1 MDESRDST
9 RRRTQSARFGVA
21 WLLLVPLFL
30 SSPAVAAAAADAPI
44 NVGSKAFTESVILG
58 EVVAQLSRARGAA
71 DVRHRRE
78 LGGTRIVYNALLR
91 GDVDVYPEYTGTVIQ
106 EILAGRDVK
115 DEQSMRD
122 ALAGQGV
129 LVSRP
134 LGFNNTYAIG
144 MSEQRAQS
152 LGIRTI
158 SDLAKHPELPL
169 GFSNEFLDRA
179 DCWPALRRVY
189 AFPAAVEPRGLHHD
203 LAYRALE
210 DGSIAATDLY
220 STDAEIAYYKLRVLE
235 DDRRCFPEY
244 RAVFLYRADLAQ
256 RAPAVVDAIRS
267 LEGRIDER
275 RMIAMNRAAKLE
287 RVPEPQVAAGFLT
300 EQLSVRS
307 SAATTGDGG
316 NSRWH
321 RVAGYTR
328 QHLML
333 VGISLAAAV
342 ITGVPLGV
350 LAHRTPRLGGQAILG
365 FLGVIYT
372 IPSLALLVFM
382 IRPLGIGT
390 WPAVYALYL
399 YSLLPIVRNTH
410 AGLQGIAPPLRESA
424 AALGLPDFERLL
436 RIELPLA
443 LGSILAGIKTA
454 AIINVGT
461 ATLGALIGAG
471 GYGEPIL
478 TGIRLDNF
486 PLILEGAVP
495 AALLAL
501 LVQAAFELVERF
513 ALPRG
518 LRPRRV
524 A

>member
-1 MDESRDST
+1 MDET
-9 RRRTQSARFGVA
+9 RRHTLWRRTRPGPFGTA
-21 WLLLVPLFL
+21 GLLLLVTSF
-30 SSPAVAAAAADAPI
+30 SAATAAAAGAEAPVNI
-44 NVGSKAFTESVILG
+44 GSKAFTESVILG
-58 EVVAQLSRARGAA
+58 EVVTQLSRARGAT
-71 DVRHRRE
+71 DVHHRRE
-78 LGGTRIVYNALLR
+78 LGGTRIVFNALLR
-91 GDVDVYPEYTGTVIQ
+91 GDVDAYPEYTGTVMQ

-115 DEQSMRD
+115 DEQSMRA
-122 ALAGQGV
+122 ALAAQGV
-129 LVSRP
+129 AVSRP

-144 MSEQRAQS
+144 MRAERAES

-158 SDLAKHPELPL
+158 SELAEHPELPL
-169 GFSNEFLDRA
+169 GFSSEFLDRA

-189 AFPAAVEPRGLHHD
+189 AFASNVDVRGLQHD

-256 RAPAVVDAIRS
+256 RTPAVVDAIRA

-275 RMIAMNRAAKLE
+275 RMIAMNRAAKLD
-287 RVPEPQVAAGFLT
+287 RVPDAQVAATFLAD
-300 EQLSVRS
+300 QFSVRP
-307 SAATTGDGG
+307 APATG
-316 NSRWH
+316 NADLRW
-321 RVAGYTR
+321 RRIAKYTR
-328 QHLML
+328 QHLTL
-333 VGISLAAAV
+333 VGISLAAAIV
-342 ITGVPLGV
+342 TGVPLGV
-350 LAHRTPRLGGQAILG
+350 LAQRTPRIGGQAILG
-365 FLGVIYT
+365 LLGVIYT

-382 IRPLGIGT
+382 IRPFGIGM
-390 WPAVYALYL
+390 WPAIVALYL

-410 AGLQGIAPPLRESA
+410 AGLQGIPTPLRESA
-424 AALGLPDFERLL
+424 VALGLPALARLRL
-436 RIELPLA
+436 IELPLA

-478 TGIRLDNF
+478 AGIRLDNF
-486 PLILEGAVP
+486 PLIFEGAIP
-495 AALLAL
+495 AAALAL
-501 LVQAAFELVERF
+501 LVQAGFEAVERF

-518 LRPRRV
+518 LRPRSSR
-524 A
+524 

>member
-1 MDESRDST
+1 
-9 RRRTQSARFGVA
+9 V
-21 WLLLVPLFL
+21 L
-30 SSPAVAAAAADAPI
+30 SSTALAATDTPVTI
-44 NVGSKAFTESVILG
+44 GSKAFTESVILG
-58 EVVAQLSRARGAA
+58 EVAAQLARARGAA
-71 DVRHRRE
+71 DVQHRRA
-78 LGGTRIVYNALLR
+78 LGGTRIVFNALVR
-91 GDVDVYPEYTGTVIQ
+91 GDVDAYPEYTGTITQ
-106 EILAGRDVK
+106 EILAGREIK
-115 DEQSMRD
+115 DDAAMRA
-122 ALAGQGV
+122 ALAAQGV

-144 MSEQRAQS
+144 MRDQRAES

-179 DCWPALRRVY
+179 DCWPALRRLY
-189 AFPAAVEPRGLHHD
+189 EFPPNVEARGLHHD

-244 RAVFLYRADLAQ
+244 RAVFLYRADLAR
-256 RAPAVVDAIRS
+256 RAPAVVEAIRA

-275 RMIAMNRAAKLE
+275 QMIAMNRTAKLD
-287 RVPEPQVAAGFLT
+287 RVPETQVAATFLAD
-300 EQLSVRS
+300 QFSVRPAQ
-307 SAATTGDGG
+307 SANANDDDDT
-316 NSRWH
+316 RWH
-321 RVAGYTR
+321 RVAKYTR

-333 VGISLAAAV
+333 VGISLAAAI

-350 LAHRTPRLGGQAILG
+350 LAQRTPRVGGQAILG
-365 FLGVIYT
+365 FLGVVYT

-390 WPAVYALYL
+390 WPAVVALYL

-410 AGLQGIAPPLRESA
+410 AGLQGIPAPLRESA
-424 AALGLPDFERLL
+424 MALGLPAFARLRL
-436 RIELPLA
+436 IELPLA

-501 LVQAAFELVERF
+501 LVQAGFEAVERF

-518 LRPRRV
+518 LRPRPAR
-524 A
+524 

>member
-1 MDESRDST
+1 MDKSAEQLRH
-9 RRRTQSARFGVA
+9 RTCSAKTWPIA
-21 WLLLVPLFL
+21 LLLLLVG
-30 SSPAVAAAAADAPI
+30 STAAVAAEVPVNI
-44 NVGSKAFTESVILG
+44 GSKAFTESVILG
-58 EVVAQLSRARGAA
+58 ELVAQLSRARGATG
-71 DVRHRRE
+71 VGHRRE
-78 LGGTRIVYNALLR
+78 LGGTRIVFNALLR
-91 GDVDVYPEYTGTVIQ
+91 GDVDAYPEYTGTVTQ

-115 DEQSMRD
+115 DDAAMRA
-122 ALAGQGV
+122 ALAAQGV
-129 LVSRP
+129 LVSAP

-144 MSEQRAQS
+144 MRDQRADS

-158 SDLAKHPELPL
+158 LDLAKHPELRL

-189 AFPAAVEPRGLHHD
+189 PFASGVDARGLHHD

-244 RAVFLYRADLAQ
+244 RAVFLYRADLAR
-256 RAPAVVDAIRS
+256 RAPAVVDAIRA
-267 LEGRIDER
+267 LEGHIDEQ
-275 RMIAMNRAAKLE
+275 RMIAMNRTAKLD
-287 RVPEPQVAAGFLT
+287 RVPEAQVAARFLA
-300 EQLSVRS
+300 EQLSIRPAK
-307 SAATTGDGG
+307 SATSDAD
-316 NSRWH
+316 SRWH
-321 RVAGYTR
+321 RIARYTR
-328 QHLML
+328 EHLTL
-333 VGISLAAAV
+333 VGISLAAAIV
-342 ITGVPLGV
+342 TGVPLGV
-350 LAHRTPRLGGQAILG
+350 LAQRTPRLGGQAILG
-365 FLGVIYT
+365 FLGVVYT

-390 WPAVYALYL
+390 RPAIVALYL

-410 AGLQGIAPPLRESA
+410 AGLQGIAAPLRESA
-424 AALGLPDFERLL
+424 MALGLPPLARLRL
-436 RIELPLA
+436 IELPLA

-486 PLILEGAVP
+486 SLILEGAVP
-495 AALLAL
+495 AAVLAL
-501 LVQAAFELVERF
+501 LVQVGFEAVERL

-518 LRPRRV
+518 LRPRRPS
-524 A
+524 

>member
-1 MDESRDST
+1 MDESRDTLRRST
-9 RRRTQSARFGVA
+9 QPAPIGAVGVV
-21 WLLLVPLFL
+21 LLFL
-30 SSPAVAAAAADAPI
+30 LGSPAVAAAETPVNI
-44 NVGSKAFTESVILG
+44 GSKAFTESVILG
-58 EVVAQLSRARGAA
+58 EIVTQLSRARGAA
-71 DVRHRRE
+71 NVHHRRE

-91 GDVDVYPEYTGTVIQ
+91 GDVDAYPEYTGTIVQ

-115 DEQSMRD
+115 DDESMRA
-122 ALAGQGV
+122 ALAAEGV
-129 LVSRP
+129 AVSRP

-144 MSEQRAQS
+144 MRDQRAES

-189 AFPAAVEPRGLHHD
+189 EFPPNTEVRGLHHD

-244 RAVFLYRADLAQ
+244 RAVFLYRADLAS
-256 RAPAVVDAIRS
+256 RAPAVVDAIRA
-267 LEGRIDER
+267 LEGRMDER
-275 RMIAMNRAAKLE
+275 RMIGMNRAAKLD
-287 RVPEPQVAAGFLT
+287 RVPESQVAATYLT
-300 EQLSVRS
+300 EQFSVRPAQGGS
-307 SAATTGDGG
+307 SED
-316 NSRWH
+316 SRW
-321 RVAGYTR
+321 RRIAKYTR

-333 VGISLAAAV
+333 VGISLAAAIV
-342 ITGVPLGV
+342 TGVPLGV
-350 LAHRTPRLGGQAILG
+350 LAQRTPRVGGQAILG

-382 IRPLGIGT
+382 IRPLGIGM
-390 WPAVYALYL
+390 WPAIVALYL

-410 AGLQGIAPPLRESA
+410 AGLQGIPAPLRESA
-424 AALGLPDFERLL
+424 MALGLPAFARLRL
-436 RIELPLA
+436 IELPLA

-486 PLILEGAVP
+486 PLIFEGAVP

-501 LVQAAFELVERF
+501 LVQAGFEAVERF

-518 LRPRRV
+518 LRPRR
-524 A
+524 AA

>member
-1 MDESRDST
+1 MKESQRTSS
-9 RRRTQSARFGVA
+9 RRTRSARFGTTA
-21 WLLLVPLFL
+21 LLVLVLLNPTAL
-30 SSPAVAAAAADAPI
+30 AAAAETPVNI
-44 NVGSKAFTESVILG
+44 GSKAFTESVILG
-58 EVVAQLSRARGAA
+58 EVVTQLARARGAT
-71 DVRHRRE
+71 DVHHRRE
-78 LGGTRIVYNALLR
+78 LGGTRIVFNALLR
-91 GDVDVYPEYTGTVIQ
+91 GDVDAYPEYTGTIMQ

-115 DEQSMRD
+115 DEESMRTD
-122 ALAGQGV
+122 LAAQGV
-129 LVSRP
+129 VATRP

-144 MSEQRAQS
+144 MPDERAAS

-158 SDLAKHPELPL
+158 SDLAKHSELPL

-189 AFPAAVEPRGLHHD
+189 EFPANVNVRGLHHD

-220 STDAEIAYYKLRVLE
+220 STDAEIAYYKLRVLQ

-244 RAVFLYRADLAQ
+244 RAVFLYRADLAT
-256 RAPAVVDAIRS
+256 RAPAVVEAIRA

-275 RMIAMNRAAKLE
+275 RMIAMNRAAKLD
-287 RVPEPQVAAGFLT
+287 RVAEAQVAATFLA
-300 EQLSVRS
+300 EQLSVRV
-307 SAATTGDGG
+307 ANTTASDDDDT
-316 NSRWH
+316 RWH
-321 RVAGYTR
+321 RIAKYTR
-328 QHLML
+328 QHLTL
-333 VGISLAAAV
+333 VGISLAAAIV
-342 ITGVPLGV
+342 TGVPLGV
-350 LAHRTPRLGGQAILG
+350 LAHRTPRVGGQAILG

-390 WPAVYALYL
+390 WPAIVALYL

-410 AGLQGIAPPLRESA
+410 AGLQGIPAPLRESA
-424 AALGLPDFERLL
+424 VALGLPAFARLRL
-436 RIELPLA
+436 IELPLA

-486 PLILEGAVP
+486 PLIFEGAIP

-501 LVQAAFELVERF
+501 SVQAGFEAVERF